1 MKSHGKI
8 QASAG
13 VEDDDEVLNASV
25 NPRLNASQG
34 SQNQPQGP
42 GGCASEGTYDSVR
55 GFTLGLSSLVPS
67 VGSSSRGRF
76 VPATHFGGDEAATLG
91 LTKVLSDEA
100 DEGGGR
106 GAGLIMGERSLG
118 DVGGTPFASG
128 MGSSGGGFLRKRT
141 IGTYPYSVEQN
152 THREEQTA
160 L

>member
-1 MKSHGKI
+1 MTMRS
-8 QASAG
+8 
-13 VEDDDEVLNASV
+13 L
-25 NPRLNASQG
+25 RLLYKPALETPPKG

-42 GGCASEGTYDSVR
+42 GGCAVR
-55 GFTLGLSSLVPS
+55 GHVRLGPRFHAVGSLSLVPS

-100 DEGGGR
+100 DEGGRARGGANNGR
-106 GAGLIMGERSLG
+106 AVARRCRWRTIRVRHGFLWGRIPAQE
-118 DVGGTPFASG
+118 
-128 MGSSGGGFLRKRT
+128 GSSGGGFLRKRT

-152 THREEQTA
+152 THREEQMA